1 MITNHFEQ
9 RYTPYEDLSETEWI
23 KLYNYLS
30 DYLYIYLFGNDSI
43 VKLLASEFMD
53 YMLTHLEGKAQASL
67 GISSK
72 NTEFLKKRKYTY
84 LSGRGTEIPMIFE
97 AFKFRKEDRILPKF
111 ATSFV
116 FELWKKKS
124 ASENY
129 SRNDFY
135 LRVFLDD
142 EP

>member
-1 MITNHFEQ
+1 V
-9 RYTPYEDLSETEWI
+9 PYQDLSPDEWI

-30 DYLYIYLFGNDSI
+30 DYAYIYLFENDSI
-43 VKLLASEFMD
+43 VKLLASELMGF
-53 YMLTHLEGKAQASL
+53 MLTHLEGKAKASL

-72 NTEFLKKRKYTY
+72 STEFLKKRKYTY

-97 AFKFRKEDRILPKF
+97 AFKFRKEDRIIPKF

-116 FELWKKKS
+116 FELWKKKN

-129 SRNDFY
+129 SRKDYY

-142 EP
+142 KP